1 MTTDTGNAPGA
12 VGDGAVFG
20 SGDCPAHVESL
31 SARARDD
38 ADTPP
43 VEPTVLRPPRFA
55 YSSAEWHRAGRG
67 QSQSTDIPILDRLA
81 QMSVS
86 ASRVTDADTIPGEIL
101 VDVDDDTWSSVLAPG
116 YLRLYLAGHGHDGT
130 IAIVLTRFVID
141 HAVAVSELMD
151 HAFVEARSLP
161 EWDESEATRTQ
172 PGFRT
177 EGSSVQSGTYVGDDE
192 TWFCAIRYAAYR
204 RGNVAYLLHATGTA
218 PAREGAAFRRSITAA
233 VSSVRFDD

>member
-1 MTTDTGNAPGA
+1 MTADADKA
-12 VGDGAVFG
+12 DGALGPRGVF
-20 SGDCPAHVESL
+20 ESDAFL
-31 SARARDD
+31 ADLEASARVREIGD
-38 ADTPP
+38 APP

-55 YSSAEWHRAGRG
+55 YSSAQWHHGGRR
-67 QSQSTDIPILDRLA
+67 QAPATDIPILDRLA

-101 VDVDDDTWSSVLAPG
+101 VGVDEDTWSSVLAPG
-116 YLRLYLAGHGHDGT
+116 YLRLYLAVHGHEGT

-141 HAVAVSELMD
+141 HGVAVCDLMD

-161 EWDESEATRTQ
+161 DWAESEATRTQ

-177 EGSSVQSGTYVGDDE
+177 EGSSMQSGTYVGDDE

-218 PAREGAAFRRSITAA
+218 PAREGEAFRRSIAAA